1 MKACNQCE
9 HYWAGFSSYRN
20 RCSRPTD
27 EISLITGEP
36 IGIAESCYRERS
48 KPFWWWQ
55 DRCGPDARYFE
66 PKQLKE
72 VGDGA

>member
-9 HYWAGFSSYRN
+9 HYVQGFGRFRN
-20 RCSRPTD
+20 GCYRPTD
-27 EISLITGEP
+27 EPNPVTARPYALGER
-36 IGIAESCYRERS
+36 CWRERS

-55 DRCGPDARYFE
+55 DRCGPDAKYFE

-72 VGDGA
+72 VGDG